1 VGASLYSTRER
12 ERERRDRKPV
22 AFAVFNEI
30 VKKEDIL
37 AQVFPSTQDD
47 KGEDLEIQTNSTEL
61 KS

>member
-1 VGASLYSTRER
+1 M
-12 ERERRDRKPV
+12 